1 MKNYI
6 KIVLIISLSALSLS
20 ESYAR
25 SSNRENAI
33 KAGFI
38 YNFALYSTG
47 EWFDPNTS
55 DFYRIC
61 SNDSDFVKAAQITL
75 ANQRVKGK
83 PVVATYI
90 DHAEAGCH
98 SLFIVER
105 NEHQPV
111 SLDSVEFVS
120 TMIISE
126 SKNIAQWSGHINL
139 FKTGGKIRFEIAP
152 QRLNRSNIVLSSKV
166 MRLGRVVDTP
176 REPW

>member
-6 KIVLIISLSALSLS
+6 KIVLIIFIIALPLS
-20 ESYAR
+20 ESHAR

-38 YNFALYSTG
+38 YNFALYSSG
-47 EWFDPNTS
+47 EWFDPNAS
-55 DFYRIC
+55 DVYRIC
-61 SNDSDFVKAAQITL
+61 SNDSDFVNSALITL
-75 ANQRVKGK
+75 ANQKVKGK

-90 DHAEAGCH
+90 DHPESGCH
-98 SLFIVER
+98 SLFIVEKSQ
-105 NEHQPV
+105 HKPV
-111 SLDSVEFVS
+111 SLDSAEFIS

-152 QRLNRSNIVLSSKV
+152 QRLERANIVMSSKV

>member
-1 MKNYI
+1 MNNYI
-6 KIVLIISLSALSLS
+6 KIVLAIFISALLFG
-20 ESYAR
+20 EAHAR

-47 EWFDPNTS
+47 EWFDPTASNS
-55 DFYRIC
+55 YRIC
-61 SNDSDFVKAAQITL
+61 SNDPDFVNAVKITL
-75 ANQRVKGK
+75 VNQKVKGK

-90 DHAEAGCH
+90 DHPEAGCH
-98 SLFIVER
+98 SLFIVE
-105 NEHQPV
+105 NNQYKPV
-111 SLDSVEFVS
+111 SLDSVEFTS

-126 SKNIAQWSGHINL
+126 SKNTAQWSGHINL

-152 QRLNRSNIVLSSKV
+152 KRLERSSIVLSSKV

-176 REPW
+176 RVPW